1 LVGNIAL
8 IGLAGCGKTTLGRDL
23 ARRLGRDF
31 LDLDSW
37 IEQHTGRT
45 ITSFFAAYGEDFFR
59 QIEAEAVRR
68 AVCLQDTVIATGGG
82 VVLSPE
88 NVRLL
93 RENSLVILIDR
104 PVEDI
109 LETIG
114 FGERPLLRGGAE
126 ALYRLAKSRESLY
139 HASAHLVF
147 QNSGDRAEALENLA
161 VLAEAASLSSRFAVI
176 GSPIGHT
183 LSPPIH
189 HAVFGALGIEES
201 YAAMHVPKGRLRAF
215 LSGAKYAGL
224 RGFNA
229 TIPHKQDIL
238 PLLDEVDED
247 ARFCGAVNTVT
258 LRDGKLCGFNTDMAG
273 LLQALQNAGSGYRD
287 RRVLLLGAGGAATG
301 IACKAAREGAKTI
314 TILARRKEQAEAVG
328 AIAQKAGGAAIL
340 AGILHPA
347 EMETAAGG
355 CDLLLNATPLG
366 MAGVAE
372 DFPSLAFVGR
382 LPDHA
387 LVCDL
392 IYNPAQTKLLE
403 AAANRGLRTL
413 GGLDMLIHQALLAD
427 ELFLGQTLDKH
438 RLYEIVRGALAAK
451 PQNKEVNS

>member
-1 LVGNIAL
+1 MGNIAF
-8 IGLAGCGKTTLGRDL
+8 IGLAGSGKTTLGRDL
-23 ARRLGRDF
+23 AQRLGRDF

-59 QIEAEAVRR
+59 QIETEAVRR
-68 AVCLQDTVIATGGG
+68 AVAREDTIIATGGG
-82 VVLSPE
+82 VVLNPE

-93 RENSLVILIDR
+93 RENALVILIDR
-104 PVEDI
+104 PVEAI

-126 ALYRLAKSRESLY
+126 ALYKLAESRDSLY
-139 HASAHLVF
+139 RASAHVIF
-147 QNSGDRAEALENLA
+147 HNSGDRTEALENLA
-161 VLAEAASLSSRFAVI
+161 VLVEAASLSSRFAVI

-189 HAVFGALGIEES
+189 HAVFGALGIEER
-201 YAAMHVPKGRLRAF
+201 YGVLHVPKGRLKAF

-224 RGFNA
+224 RGFNV

-247 ARFCGAVNTVT
+247 ARLCGAVNTVV
-258 LRDGKLCGFNTDMAG
+258 LRDGKLCGFNTDIAG
-273 LLQALQNAGSGYRD
+273 LLLALQSAGSGYRD
-287 RRVLLLGAGGAATG
+287 RRVLILGAGGAATG
-301 IACKAAREGAKTI
+301 IACKAAREGAKAI
-314 TILARRKEQAEAVG
+314 TILSRRKEQAEAVG
-328 AIAQKAGGAAIL
+328 TIAQKAGQAEII
-340 AGILHPA
+340 AGVLHPV
-347 EMETAAGG
+347 EIETAAGS

-372 DFPSLAFVGR
+372 NFPSLAFLEK

-392 IYNPAQTKLLE
+392 IYNPARTKLLE
-403 AAANRGLRTL
+403 AAQKRGLCTL
-413 GGLDMLIHQALLAD
+413 NGLDMLIHQALLAD
-427 ELFLGQTLDKH
+427 ELFLGQTLDRN
-438 RLYEIVRGALAAK
+438 RLYAVVLDALK
-451 PQNKEVNS
+451 P